1 MARHVPPLPGRGR
14 PSEYTTTLQIPRRD
28 TELKPRDPLPLE
40 ILQVA
45 ASPSAYTFRDSSS
58 PSPRVSLY
66 RVLSAFDVPRHPRPR
81 FRVFRVFLS
90 RPLVEYSVSYV
101 YEYVYDPSRLRRDP
115 LSLIA
120 TPFLHPLRPQGTFD

>member
-1 MARHVPPLPGRGR
+1 MARHVPTLPGRVR
-14 PSEYTTTLQIPRRD
+14 TSEYTTTLQIPRRD

-45 ASPSAYTFRDSSS
+45 ASPSAYTFRDSPSS
-58 PSPRVSLY
+58 SPRVSLY
-66 RVLSAFDVPRHPRPR
+66 RVLFASGVPRHSRPR

-115 LSLIA
+115 LSLLA